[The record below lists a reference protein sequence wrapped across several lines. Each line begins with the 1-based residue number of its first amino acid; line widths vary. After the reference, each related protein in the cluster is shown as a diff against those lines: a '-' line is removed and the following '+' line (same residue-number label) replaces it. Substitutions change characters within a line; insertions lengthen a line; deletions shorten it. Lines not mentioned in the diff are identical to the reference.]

1 MCWMVQDP
9 PPLWLIKCKQCAYVP
24 ASDGPDHMTKS
35 FNNSASVRGSYQGC
49 VSYVWIASCKVH
61 SGWFCTYKACFCSG
75 RFASLAVHQ
84 FEIMCHKIRR
94 VSLKWH
100 SKLLHSGAE
109 FAVQLNL
116 QCNWASSRNL
126 NKAPETKAK
135 LQKLILGKVHA
146 CKCGLCTF
154 RRSHMCFA
162 KIFQFSEE
170 ASDLWREWK
179 VFMMCAHVGSSLEGH
194 PKTLLKL
201 RWFLLVSFPN
211 PTPSCGETVWWTKL
225 NFFRTLLQQCHL
237 ATFKNVLSQTH
248 QKKVR
253 LLK

>member
-1 MCWMVQDP
+1 MLDGSRPTPTVVDKMHHMKWFYMCWMVQGP
-9 PPLWLIKCKQCAYVP
+9 TPLWLIKCRQCAYVP

-116 QCNWASSRNL
+116 QCSWASSRNL
-126 NKAPETKAK
+126 KQSSGNKSKAPETYSWKSTR
-135 LQKLILGKVHA
+135 LQMWPVYL
-146 CKCGLCTF
+146 
-154 RRSHMCFA
+154 
-162 KIFQFSEE
+162 
-170 ASDLWREWK
+170 
-179 VFMMCAHVGSSLEGH
+179 
-194 PKTLLKL
+194 
-201 RWFLLVSFPN
+201 
-211 PTPSCGETVWWTKL
+211 
-225 NFFRTLLQQCHL
+225 
-237 ATFKNVLSQTH
+237 
-248 QKKVR
+248 
-253 LLK
+253 